1 MSEIRFQSP
10 VALVTHL
17 YRHEDDP
24 QGICR
29 EPSLLFDWYS
39 QAKRFYDASL
49 CPVCKKRM
57 SQTDIEAGY
66 AGILHYDAEQK
77 TLAALAVGSAFVL
90 ELNGLVLGKV
100 EYPE

>member
-1 MSEIRFQSP
+1 MSEIHFKSP

-24 QGICR
+24 KGICR
-29 EPSLLFDWYS
+29 GPSRLFDWYS
-39 QAKRFYDASL
+39 RAKRFYDATL
-49 CPVCKKRM
+49 GPACQKRM
-57 SQTDIEAGY
+57 SAADIEAGY
-66 AGILHYDAEQK
+66 AAILEYSTEEK

-90 ELNGLVLGKV
+90 EMRGVVLGKV

>member
-1 MSEIRFQSP
+1 MNEMHFQSP
-10 VALVTHL
+10 AALVTHL

-29 EPSLLFDWYS
+29 APSRLFDWYS
-39 QAKRFYDASL
+39 RAKRFYDATL
-49 CPVCKKRM
+49 CRACKKRM
-57 SQTDIEAGY
+57 SATDIEAGY
-66 AGILHYDAEQK
+66 VAILEYSAEEK

-90 ELNGLVLGKV
+90 EMRGVVLGKV